1 MNEKRYSFFIFRLYH
16 RNEETLII
24 EMLLLRSK
32 KPTHISILTIL
43 LCCFAFF
50 FQCRHEVIAQVGNVS
65 LSAHAGFAFW
75 TQNIVIN
82 RLSNVQIPTN
92 VSNSTSSP
100 PIEQFVQLG
109 ISTELNE
116 RFRLSLGTSFG
127 ITNFSANGNES
138 STFAVNGRPVE
149 GIIQH
154 TTDSYLSG
162 MTLIPSFSAK
172 VFQSFYAGIE
182 VPYYIPFYSYSRHSQ
197 EIIQPTELKGSQL
210 SNEFEELP
218 TRESFG
224 SWLALGFFA
233 RYSLPINSS
242 RTLTLNPSI
251 SFRKMLQ
258 SPILSNSILPTT
270 FNAAVGVEYVFR
282 KNIRQ
287 QYFDSVITKNDTVLV
302 LGTVLSRDT
311 VTFIEQTVDSVKDII
326 IENASIK
333 RTYVH
338 NTYKHTVPKKTPV
351 LTGQIRA
358 TFYDEN
364 NDAAH
369 EMSEDVSLTEIY
381 DIARCTIWSSE
392 KSGLDSIPQ
401 FMVNKSLIKE
411 NKTEKIKS
419 TTLIDTLNL
428 IYPSTI
434 RLRHNAVSEAGLQS
448 WKIHLE
454 QNSTLVKE
462 ISGTNELAEYTD
474 ININELNIYKTGAE
488 LICKLVLRDYEGNE
502 FTTQNTRI
510 KLLLGANEHNDS
522 SHNVEIYF
530 VDEKINKKKYKD
542 FLSEEV
548 ANSLLRVNDMKTKYN
563 QDSETPILRFRKLQW
578 LNRFSFLH
586 KYMFSLQVIP

>member
-1 MNEKRYSFFIFRLYH
+1 MNEKRYSFFNFRLYH
-16 RNEETLII
+16 RNEETHTI

-32 KPTHISILTIL
+32 KPTHISTLTIL

-50 FQCRHEVIAQVGNVS
+50 FQSRHEVIAQIGNIS
-65 LSAHAGFAFW
+65 LSANAGFAFW

-82 RLSNVQIPTN
+82 RLSNAQILTN
-92 VSNSTSSP
+92 VTNSTSSP
-100 PIEQFVQLG
+100 PIEQFFQLG

-127 ITNFSANGNES
+127 ITNFSAKGNES
-138 STFAVNGRPVE
+138 STFAINGRPVV

-162 MTLIPSFSAK
+162 ITLIPAFSAK

-182 VPYYIPFYSYSRHSQ
+182 VPYYIPIYSYSLHSQ

-210 SNEFEELP
+210 SDEFEELP
-218 TRESFG
+218 TRESFD

-233 RYSLPINSS
+233 RYFLPINST

-251 SFRKMLQ
+251 SFRTMLQ
-258 SPILSNSILPTT
+258 SPILSNTILPTT
-270 FNAAVGVEYVFR
+270 LNASLGIEYVFR
-282 KNIRQ
+282 KNIRRQ
-287 QYFDSVITKNDTVLV
+287 FYDSVVTKSDTILV

-311 VTFIEQTVDSVKDII
+311 VTFIERTVDSVKDIV

-333 RTYVH
+333 RTYQH
-338 NTYKHTVPKKTPV
+338 NIYKHIVPKKIPV

-364 NDAAH
+364 NNAAH
-369 EMSEDVSLTEIY
+369 EMTEDVSLMEIH
-381 DIARCTIWSSE
+381 DIAQCTIWSSE
-392 KSGLDSIPQ
+392 KSRFDSIPK
-401 FMVNKSLIKE
+401 FMLKKSLITE

-419 TTLIDTLNL
+419 TTFIDTLNL

-434 RLRHNAVSEAGLQS
+434 RFKHNAVSEAGLQS
-448 WKIHLE
+448 WKIRLE
-454 QNSTLVKE
+454 QNSILVKE

-474 ININELNIYKTGAE
+474 ININELNIRKTGAE

-510 KLLLGANEHNDS
+510 KLLLGTNEHIDS
-522 SHNVEIYF
+522 SHNIEIYF
-530 VDEKINKKKYKD
+530 VDESISKRRYKD
-542 FLSEEV
+542 FLPEKVS
-548 ANSLLRVNDMKTKYN
+548 NSLLRLSDMKTDFN